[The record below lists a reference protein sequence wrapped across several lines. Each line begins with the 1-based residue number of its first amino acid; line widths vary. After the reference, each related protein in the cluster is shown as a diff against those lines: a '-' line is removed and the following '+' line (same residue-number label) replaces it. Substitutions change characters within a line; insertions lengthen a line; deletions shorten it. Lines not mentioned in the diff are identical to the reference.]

1 MTGRDM
7 KIRTASPRDGAALLK
22 IYGPYVERTAITF
35 EYRVPSVEEFSGR
48 IERTLKQYPYF
59 AAEFE
64 GELVGY
70 AYAGPFHEREAYDW
84 AVETSIYVAWD
95 QRKMG
100 IGRRLHDALETA
112 LREQGILNMNACV
125 ACPCGEA
132 DEYLTWSSLEFHRR
146 LGYRLVG
153 EFRQCGYKFG
163 RWYNMAWLERHIGDH
178 LGEQPVPKAF
188 GDIRERMEQGLSAC
202 MRKNEYPRRPGGIN
216 QKCNTGYAADQRLAA
231 PAGLAARK

>member
-1 MTGRDM
+1 M

-84 AVETSIYVAWD
+84 AVETSLYVAWD

-146 LGYRLVG
+146 LGYRPVG

-202 MRKNEYPRRPGGIN
+202 SGHQENRKIEEDRR
-216 QKCNTGYAADQRLAA
+216 T
-231 PAGLAARK
+231 

>member
-146 LGYRLVG
+146 LGYRPVG

-202 MRKNEYPRRPGGIN
+202 SWHQENRKIEEDRR
-216 QKCNTGYAADQRLAA
+216 T
-231 PAGLAARK
+231 